1 MFLNMVDTLMGI
13 KVKMSQ
19 AFDKNNARVP
29 VTLVLM
35 TPNIVTDIK
44 SVDRDGYE
52 ALQIGIGKRKLKN
65 TSKPLAGH
73 LKKVTKEN
81 ILPRKL
87 KEIKT
92 SNTNNYKIGDEIK
105 LSHVFVAGDTIEVT
119 ATSKGKGF
127 AGGMKRWGFS
137 GGPKTHGQSDRSRAP
152 GSIGQGTT
160 PGRVHKG
167 KKMAGRMG
175 SDRVTIKNLSVL
187 EVNDE
192 KNILSVV
199 GPIPGTKGSFVFVK
213 RTSPMQEKPLVEEKI
228 EETNEEVKIEE
239 KSNE

>member
-1 MFLNMVDTLMGI
+1 MVDTLMGTKI
-13 KVKMSQ
+13 KMSQ

-29 VTLVLM
+29 VTLVFVS
-35 TPNIVTDIK
+35 PNMVTDIK
-44 SVDRDGYE
+44 TIDRDNYE
-52 ALQIGIGKRKLKN
+52 SLQVGFGTKKLKN
-65 TSKPLAGH
+65 TTKPLAGH

-81 ILPRKL
+81 LLPKTL

-92 SNTNNYKIGDEIK
+92 DNINDYKVGDLIK
-105 LSHVFVAGDTIEVT
+105 LSDVFTPGDTIQVT
-119 ATSKGKGF
+119 SISKGKGF
-127 AGGMKRWGFS
+127 AGGMKRWGFA

-175 SDRVTIKNLSVL
+175 SDRVTIKNLTVFDID
-187 EVNDE
+187 DE
-192 KNILSVV
+192 SNLLSIV
-199 GPIPGTKGSFVFVK
+199 GPVPGAKGSLVVVK
-213 RTSPMQEKPLVEEKI
+213 RTSVMQEKQ
-228 EETNEEVKIEE
+228 EE